1 MQMQTM
7 QPVMGG
13 LMVRAGR
20 GRREKRAAA
29 RDNQQ
34 RNKSQS
40 AL

>member
-1 MQMQTM
+1 MQTV
-7 QPVMGG
+7 QSVMGDM
-13 LMVRAGR
+13 MVRAGR
-20 GRREKRAAA
+20 GRRKKRAAA